1 MFRCPRGL
9 FGRATMIVLTAMLL
23 AACGQSADT
32 GGSAGS
38 AAPGN
43 GRDPDELVFAAIPSE
58 NAQTLA
64 QAYQPLI
71 TLLEKETGK
80 KVRFQPA
87 TSYAAVIEGQRTDKV
102 DIAQYGPFSF
112 VTALNS
118 GVKATPIAAQ
128 TVKKGAVPGY
138 RSYGITRPDTGI
150 KSIADFKGK
159 KVCFVDPN
167 STSGFLYPS
176 AALLDAGIDPAEDVT
191 PVMAGGHDAS
201 ALAVLNGQC
210 DAGFV
215 EDVMI
220 ETILPDKGQL
230 KPRQLDVVWKSD
242 VIAGSPVA
250 ISDDLTPDLKAKITD
265 VFQNKANVDYMNA
278 NGVCATTCE
287 YVDDAQDWG
296 YTKVDNS
303 FYDGV
308 RKVCDITRAKQC
320 EGQS

>member
-1 MFRCPRGL
+1 MFPFPRGW
-9 FGRATMIVLTAMLL
+9 FGRAAVAGLAAVTL

-32 GGSAGS
+32 ASGAGS
-38 AAPGN
+38 GAADG
-43 GRDPDELVFAAIPSE
+43 GRNPEELVLAAIPSE
-58 NAQTLA
+58 NAQTLL

-71 TLLEKETGK
+71 TLLERETGK
-80 KVRFQPA
+80 KIRFQSA

-128 TVKKGAVPGY
+128 TLTKGAVPGY
-138 RSYGITRPDTGI
+138 RSYGITRPGTGI
-150 KSIADFKGK
+150 TSVADFKGR

-176 AALLDAGIDPAEDVT
+176 AALIDAGIDPGKDVT
-191 PVMAGGHDAS
+191 QVMAGGHDAS
-201 ALAVLNGQC
+201 ALAVLKGQC

-215 EDVMI
+215 EDVMVD
-220 ETILPDKGQL
+220 TILPGKGQL
-230 KPRQLDVVWKSD
+230 KPGQLDVVWKSE

-250 ISDDLTPDLKAKITD
+250 ISDDLAPELKATLTD

-278 NGVCATTCE
+278 NGICATTCK

-308 RKVCDITRAKQC
+308 RKVCATTQAKQC
-320 EGQS
+320 AGQS